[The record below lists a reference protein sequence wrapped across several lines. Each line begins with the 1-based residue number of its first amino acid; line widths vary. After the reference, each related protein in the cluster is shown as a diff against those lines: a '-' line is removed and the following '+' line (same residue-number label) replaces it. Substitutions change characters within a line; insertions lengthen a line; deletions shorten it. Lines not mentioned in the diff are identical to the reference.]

1 MCVFEI
7 QLTLCTQILFTLT
20 RRPSVL
26 LHLLLTSVR
35 CSSQIYIHIY
45 NTAFLIHVVSD
56 LIYVDKRNAEVKAK
70 RAAEAA
76 AAAKADPKAVY
87 FGCYHR

>member
-1 MCVFEI
+1 
-7 QLTLCTQILFTLT
+7 
-20 RRPSVL
+20 
-26 LHLLLTSVR
+26 
-35 CSSQIYIHIY
+35 
-45 NTAFLIHVVSD
+45 VVSD